1 MSTPRPERLRPLHE
15 WPAAQRARIHGV
27 FTDIDDTLTTEGQI
41 TPDALAA
48 LAALREAGVIVVPIT
63 GRPVGWCETL
73 AARWPVPAIVAE
85 NGAVALFS
93 EKNAGTPAP
102 NGEVSLSKLYREDA
116 PTRARNRAHMQRVAA
131 RVLREVPGAALSRD
145 SEGRETD
152 IAFDVAE
159 FQRLDAAQI
168 DAILALLRAEGLHT
182 TRSSIHVH
190 GAVNAFDKWSGAQ
203 WAAEALFGRRLNDE
217 LDHWVA
223 VGDSIND
230 EPMFRHFRYS
240 VGVANIARF
249 ADQLRPPPLYRTQAE
264 HGAGFAELTRALL
277 AARQP

>member
-1 MSTPRPERLRPLHE
+1 MSPTTPARLRPLHT
-15 WPAAQRARIHGV
+15 WPAAERARIRGV

-48 LAALREAGVIVVPIT
+48 LAALREAGIIVVPIT
-63 GRPVGWCETL
+63 GRPVGWCEQL
-73 AARWPVPAIVAE
+73 ATRWPVAAIVAE

-93 EKNAGTPAP
+93 DKTAETPASI
-102 NGEVSLSKLYREDA
+102 GKVSLSKIYREDA
-116 PTRARNRAHMQRVAA
+116 PTRARNMAHMQRVAA

-145 SEGRETD
+145 SAGRETD

-159 FQRLDAAQI
+159 HRQLDAAQV
-168 DAILALLRAEGLHT
+168 DAILTLLRAQGLHT

-203 WAAEALFGRRLNDE
+203 WAAEALFGRRLSDE

-230 EPMFRHFRYS
+230 EPMFRHFRHS

-249 ADQLRPPPLYRTQAE
+249 AEQLDPPPAYVTQAAR
-264 HGAGFAELTRALL
+264 GSGFAEFASSLLTSDR
-277 AARQP
+277 

>member
-1 MSTPRPERLRPLHE
+1 MSPAAPAHLRPLME
-15 WPAAQRARIHGV
+15 WPAAQRARIRGV
-27 FTDIDDTLTTEGQI
+27 FTDIDDTLTTDGQI

-48 LAALREAGVIVVPIT
+48 LAALREAGLIVVPIT
-63 GRPVGWCETL
+63 GRPVGWCEQL

-93 EKNAGTPAP
+93 RETAETPAP
-102 NGEVSLSKLYREDA
+102 TGEVALSKLYREDA
-116 PTRARNRAHMQRVAA
+116 PTRARNMAHMQRVAA

-145 SEGRETD
+145 SACRETD

-159 FQRLDAAQI
+159 HQQLDATQV

-203 WAAEALFGRRLNDE
+203 WAAEALFGRRLSDE

-230 EPMFRHFRYS
+230 EPMFRHFGHS

-249 ADQLRPPPLYRTQAE
+249 AAQLAAPPAFVTPSAR
-264 HGAGFAELTRALL
+264 GAGFAELAQALL
-277 AARQP
+277 AAQR

>member
-1 MSTPRPERLRPLHE
+1 MSTPHPERLRPLHE
-15 WPAAQRARIHGV
+15 WPVIQRTGIHGV

-41 TPDALAA
+41 TPKALAA
-48 LAALREAGVIVVPIT
+48 LAALREAGILVVPIT
-63 GRPVGWCETL
+63 GRPVGWCEQL

-85 NGAVALFS
+85 NGAVALFA
-93 EKNAGTPAP
+93 EKNTATPAL
-102 NGEVSLSKLYREDA
+102 NAEVLRSKIYREDA
-116 PTRARNRAHMQRVAA
+116 PTRARNMTHMQRAAA

-145 SEGRETD
+145 SAGRETD

-159 FQRLDAAQI
+159 YQQLDAAQVN
-168 DAILALLRAEGLHT
+168 AILALLQAEGLHT

-203 WAAEALFGRRLNDE
+203 WVAAALFGRRLEAE

-230 EPMFRHFRYS
+230 EPLFCHFRHS
-240 VGVANIARF
+240 VGVANVARF
-249 ADQLRPPPLYRTQAE
+249 FAQLQPPPRYITDAPR
-264 HGAGFAELTRALL
+264 GAGFAQLARALL
-277 AARQP
+277 QARV